1 MNLNATQYHGV
12 ILYENQFAKILD
24 IGWLSGECNTDCLH
38 FLDFLCLGCHN
49 FVHSCARPHQ
59 FNYMFSERKKI
70 LDAGGQYTD
79 FTGQISQVAGLTVG
93 QKHRLLTTADSNR
106 PPQ

>member
-59 FNYMFSERKKI
+59 FNYMFLRKEKN
-70 LDAGGQYTD
+70 LGCGRAVHRFHRTD
-79 FTGQISQVAGLTVG
+79 FIGGWI
-93 QKHRLLTTADSNR
+93 DSR
-106 PPQ
+106 YGRSIDC